1 MASCCCFD
9 FRAEEGDLGG
19 TKEGHCVCR
28 LEMGGACCFGD
39 GKGDG
44 PGFENGSGSEGEERG
59 AHCGV
64 SFLGPEEEE
73 VGWSK
78 LRARRSRGIA
88 IYSNVDVEVGK

>member
-1 MASCCCFD
+1 VIASCCCFD

-44 PGFENGSGSEGEERG
+44 SGFENGSGSEGEERG

-64 SFLGPEEEE
+64 SFLGPE
-73 VGWSK
+73 
-78 LRARRSRGIA
+78 
-88 IYSNVDVEVGK
+88 